1 MVMEATA
8 LFLIAAQAASATV
21 ADFELPPI
29 QSVPQAGYDVS
40 AFEPIDPEII
50 YSEGYLTAHPD
61 QRFRLLGNNARNSGR
76 YQEALKYFRRAAR
89 YADKLSQGAIAEMY
103 LNGEGIERDR
113 ALAYA
118 WMDLAAERGSR
129 FLLAHRERYW
139 SELTP
144 AERTRAIQVGEDLYA
159 EYGDE
164 VAKPRLERILVTTR
178 RKVTGSRA
186 GWVGNL
192 SICISPP
199 DCSVTVTGEQY
210 YADRYWRPKKYW
222 DWQDRIILTPRK
234 EGGVDVGPLEVMQPK
249 PETED

>member
-1 MVMEATA
+1 MVTEATA
-8 LFLIAAQAASATV
+8 LFLIAAQAGLAAAAGS
-21 ADFELPPI
+21 ESPPA
-29 QSVPQAGYDVS
+29 QPMPRTGYDVS
-40 AFEPIDPEII
+40 AFEPVDPEII
-50 YSEGYLTAHPD
+50 SSEGYLSAHPD
-61 QRFRLLGNNARNSGR
+61 QRFRLLGNDARNNGR
-76 YQEALKYFRRAAR
+76 HDEALKYFRRAAR

-103 LNGEGIERDR
+103 WNGEGIERDR

-139 SELTP
+139 SGLTP
-144 AERTRAIQVGEDLYA
+144 AERARALQAGKDLYA

-164 VAKPRLERILVTTR
+164 VAKPRLERVLVTTR

-192 SICISPP
+192 AICIDPP
-199 DCSVTVTGEQY
+199 DCTARVSGEQY

-222 DWQDRIILTPRK
+222 DWQDRIILTPRRD
-234 EGGVDVGPLEVMQPK
+234 GNVDVGPLEVMQPK
-249 PETED
+249 PEAED